1 VQRCA
6 APTPASGNPR
16 PNNDDVEGVADL
28 KRWRPLRIGLPRQT
42 SWRRGSLSDGQYRLD
57 LRLRPQLDFGGSHA
71 GSRNP
76 LGRRVRSA
84 GDGLVGFL
92 IHGPAIEDNAV
103 RWFDLVSQVYC
114 NGDRIT
120 ETNSGLELQIGAVSA
135 KLRTPAAGIR
145 TAQLA

>member
-1 VQRCA
+1 V
-6 APTPASGNPR
+6 PGNPR
-16 PNNDDVEGVADL
+16 LNNDDVEGVADL
-28 KRWRPLRIGLPRQT
+28 KRWRPLRIGLPLQP

-57 LRLRPQLDFGGSHA
+57 CCPRSQPDFGKSHA
-71 GSRNP
+71 GSRN
-76 LGRRVRSA
+76 LHGRRDNIRST
-84 GDGLVGFL
+84 GGGLVGFL

-103 RWFDLVSQVYC
+103 RWFDLVSHHHR
-114 NGDRIT
+114 NGDLIT